1 MASITYWNRLVP
13 QPLGT
18 ALDTSLRAE
27 LRDPAWTLARQLQLG
42 EFLAVDGGSPAFVD
56 VATRMKPVAGAND
69 PLEPVM
75 ETEPVAPDLALR
87 IELGQALEA
96 LIDRQ
101 VTPAASATAAKAALR
116 TRYALPA
123 SSDPAAG
130 ALLAACAGRVADGV
144 TLQADL
150 ARDNAP
156 SIDAATDAALK
167 PVFTAFLAWVRDVV
181 GEIGTTPPPDWNAPQ
196 LTYSITLAT
205 TLPDGRSATLA
216 GEPDR
221 SMNLEWYAFDLATAG
236 STPTPTAPQTRS
248 VLPIH
253 VRFRGMPNDRFWDFE
268 SNKTEYGNVVV
279 DVPDAGR
286 LLFLDFMLIHG
297 AGWYIVPFDISVGSL
312 CQIDSLTV
320 HSVFGDASAI
330 PRADANLGPAGARW
344 TLFSTSDRT
353 TGGVANFLFA
363 APTCAAAAQQ
373 SVAIEDVRLFRDDA
387 AGLAWAVEEV
397 APDAAGNPAQGYE
410 RGQAPAAPPAL
421 PILRYQ
427 LQTGV
432 PPAWFALL
440 PQASGGSLI
449 DFALEPIAGGSPQPF
464 GRIIPSLAA
473 TAVDGSA
480 SGVPEQVVPRSG
492 LRLQRIYCRSRWID
506 GSTYVWLARRRLL
519 GARGPLSGLVYDS
532 ALPPTS

>member
-1 MASITYWNRLVP
+1 MASITYWNRLIP

-18 ALDTSLRAE
+18 ALDTGLRAE

-56 VATRMKPVAGAND
+56 VAARTIVASGAKQ

-75 ETEPVAPDLALR
+75 ETEPVVPDLALR
-87 IELGQALEA
+87 IELGEALES

-101 VTPAASATAAKAALR
+101 VTPATLVTAAKTALR
-116 TRYALPA
+116 KKYALPTSTDPTA
-123 SSDPAAG
+123 S
-130 ALLAACAGRVADGV
+130 ALLAACLGRVADGV
-144 TLQADL
+144 ALQADL
-150 ARDNAP
+150 DKGNPP
-156 SIDAATDAALK
+156 SFDAATDAALK

-181 GEIGTTPPPDWNAPQ
+181 GEIGTTPPPNWNALQ
-196 LTYSITLAT
+196 LAYSITLAT
-205 TLPDGRSATLA
+205 TLPDGRSVTLA

-236 STPTPTAPQTRS
+236 STATPTAPLTRS

-279 DVPDAGR
+279 DVPDTGR

-297 AGWYIVPFDISVGSL
+297 AGWYIVPFDLPVGSL
-312 CQIDSLTV
+312 CQIDSVTV
-320 HSVFGDASAI
+320 HSVFGDAVAI

-363 APTCAAAAQQ
+363 APTCATATQQ
-373 SVAIEDVRLFRDDA
+373 STPIEDVRLFRDDA
-387 AGLAWAVEEV
+387 AALAWAVEEV
-397 APDAAGNPAQGYE
+397 APDAAGNTAQGYE
-410 RGQAPAAPPAL
+410 RGRAPTSPPAL

-427 LQTGV
+427 LQTDV

-449 DFALEPIAGGSPQPF
+449 DFILEPIAGGSAQPW
-464 GRIIPSLAA
+464 GQVVSSLVVS
-473 TAVDGSA
+473 TAGGSA
-480 SGVPEQVVPRSG
+480 TGVPEQVVPRSG

-506 GSTYVWLARRRLL
+506 GSTHVWLSRRRIL
-519 GARGPLSGLVYDS
+519 GARGPSSGLVYDRV
-532 ALPPTS
+532 LPPAS

>member
-1 MASITYWNRLVP
+1 MASITYWNRLIP
-13 QPLGT
+13 QPLGN
-18 ALDTSLRAE
+18 ALDTSLMAE

-56 VATRMKPVAGAND
+56 IATRTIPASGANQ

-75 ETEPVAPDLALR
+75 ETEPVAPDVALR

-101 VTPAASATAAKAALR
+101 VTPAALATAAKTALR
-116 TRYALPA
+116 TKYALPV
-123 SSDPAAG
+123 STDPAAG

-144 TLQADL
+144 ALQADL
-150 ARDNAP
+150 AKANAP
-156 SIDAATDAALK
+156 SFDAATDAALK

-181 GEIGTTPPPDWNAPQ
+181 GEIGTTPPPNWNAPQ
-196 LTYSITLAT
+196 LAYSIALAT

-221 SMNLEWYAFDLATAG
+221 AMNLEWYAFDLATAG
-236 STPTPTAPQTRS
+236 GAATATAPLTRS

-297 AGWYIVPFDISVGSL
+297 AGWYIAPFDLPVGSF
-312 CQIDSLTV
+312 CQIDSLAV
-320 HSVFGDASAI
+320 HSVFGVAVEI

-344 TLFSTSDRT
+344 TLFSTADRT
-353 TGGVANFLFA
+353 TGGVASFLFA

-373 SVAIEDVRLFRDDA
+373 SSPIEDVRLFRDDA
-387 AGLAWAVEEV
+387 AALAWAVEEV
-397 APDAAGNPAQGYE
+397 APDVAGNPAQGYE
-410 RGQAPAAPPAL
+410 RGLAPAPPAAL

-427 LQTGV
+427 LQTDV
-432 PPAWFALL
+432 LPAWFALL
-440 PQASGGSLI
+440 PQASGGSLV
-449 DFALEPIAGGSPQPF
+449 DFVLEPIAGGSPQPW
-464 GRIIPSLAA
+464 GQIVPSLVVPAA
-473 TAVDGSA
+473 GGLAT
-480 SGVPEQVVPRSG
+480 GVPEQAIPRAG

-506 GSTYVWLARRRLL
+506 GSTYLWLSRRRVL
-519 GARGPLSGLVYDS
+519 GASGPSSGLVYDGV
-532 ALPPTS
+532 LPQAS

>member
-1 MASITYWNRLVP
+1 MASITYWNRLIP

-27 LRDPAWTLARQLQLG
+27 LRDPVWTLARQLQLG

-56 VATRMKPVAGAND
+56 IATRTIPAASASQ

-87 IELGQALEA
+87 IELGETLEA

-101 VTPAASATAAKAALR
+101 VTPAASATAAKTALR
-116 TRYALPA
+116 KKYALPA
-123 SSDPAAG
+123 SSDPAVG

-144 TLQADL
+144 ALQADL
-150 ARDNAP
+150 AKGNAP
-156 SIDAATDAALK
+156 SFDAVTDAALK

-181 GEIGTTPPPDWNAPQ
+181 GEIGTTAPTNWNAPK
-196 LTYSITLAT
+196 LAYSIELAT
-205 TLPDGRSATLA
+205 ALPDGRSATFA

-221 SMNLEWYAFDLATAG
+221 SMNLEWYAFDLAAAG
-236 STPTPTAPQTRS
+236 GTGTPTAPLTRS

-268 SNKTEYGNVVV
+268 SNKTEYGNIVV
-279 DVPDAGR
+279 DMPDAGR

-297 AGWYIVPFDISVGSL
+297 AGWYVVPFDLPVGSL
-312 CQIDSLTV
+312 CQIDSLMV

-330 PRADANLGPAGARW
+330 PRADANLGPVGARW
-344 TLFSTSDRT
+344 TLFSTADRT
-353 TGGVANFLFA
+353 TGGVASFLFA

-373 SVAIEDVRLFRDDA
+373 SAPIENVRLFRDDA
-387 AGLAWAVEEV
+387 AALAWAVEEV
-397 APDAAGNPAQGYE
+397 APDAAGNPGQGYE
-410 RGQAPAAPPAL
+410 RGQAPTAPPAL

-427 LQTGV
+427 LQTDV

-449 DFALEPIAGGSPQPF
+449 DFILEPIAGGSPQPW
-464 GRIIPSLAA
+464 GQIVRSL
-473 TAVDGSA
+473 VGSA
-480 SGVPEQVVPRSG
+480 ASGSAIGVPEQAVPRSG
-492 LRLQRIYCRSRWID
+492 LHVQRIYCRSRWID
-506 GSTYVWLARRRLL
+506 GSTHLWLSRRRVL
-519 GARGPLSGLVYDS
+519 GASGPSSGLVYDR
-532 ALPPTS
+532 ALPPAS

>member
-1 MASITYWNRLVP
+1 MASITYWNRLIP
-13 QPLGT
+13 QPLDT

-56 VATRMKPVAGAND
+56 IATRTVPASGANQ

-87 IELGQALEA
+87 VELGEALDS

-101 VTPAASATAAKAALR
+101 VTPAALVTAAKTALR
-116 TRYALPA
+116 TKYALPA
-123 SSDPAAG
+123 SADPAAS
-130 ALLAACAGRVADGV
+130 ALFAACVGRVADGV
-144 TLQADL
+144 ALQADL
-150 ARDNAP
+150 ARGHAP
-156 SIDAATDAALK
+156 TFNAATDAALK
-167 PVFTAFLAWVRDVV
+167 PVFTAFLAWVHDVV
-181 GEIGTTPPPDWNAPQ
+181 GPIGTTPPPNWSAPQ
-196 LTYSITLAT
+196 LAYSIALTT

-236 STPTPTAPQTRS
+236 NAATPTAPVTRS

-297 AGWYIVPFDISVGSL
+297 AGWYIVPFDLPVGSL
-312 CQIDSLTV
+312 CQIDSLAV
-320 HSVFGDASAI
+320 HSVFGDATAI
-330 PRADANLGPAGARW
+330 PRADASLGPAGARW
-344 TLFSTSDRT
+344 TMFSTSDRT
-353 TGGVANFLFA
+353 TGGVTSFLFA
-363 APTCAAAAQQ
+363 APTCAAAALQ
-373 SVAIEDVRLFRDDA
+373 SSPIEDVRLFRDDA
-387 AGLAWAVEEV
+387 AALAWAVEEV

-410 RGQAPAAPPAL
+410 RGQAPAPPTPL

-427 LQTGV
+427 LETDV

-449 DFALEPIAGGSPQPF
+449 DFILEPISGGSPQPW
-464 GRIIPSLAA
+464 GQVVQSLVLSAA
-473 TAVDGSA
+473 GGS
-480 SGVPEQVVPRSG
+480 STGVPEQAVPRSG
-492 LRLQRIYCRSRWID
+492 LRLQRIYCRSRWTD
-506 GSTYVWLARRRLL
+506 GSTYVWLSRRRVL
-519 GARGPLSGLVYDS
+519 GARGPSSGLVYDRV
-532 ALPPTS
+532 LPPAS